1 MNEIIDPKIYAFRT
15 RMDELAKDVHNLTIP
30 INHNELAETV
40 SNLRNRIHEPF
51 MFVIVGEVKAGKSSF
66 INALLDTGREITRV
80 APQPMTDT
88 IQQIVYGDHED
99 TIMVNEFLKRITLPV
114 DILKEIAIVDTPGT
128 NTIIEKHQAITES
141 FIPGSDLIVFV
152 FEAKN
157 PYRQSAWDF
166 LNFIHADWK
175 KKVIF
180 VLQQKDL
187 LDAADLQVN
196 MNGVREQAE
205 KKGLLNPMVFAVS
218 AKQELDGNKEDSG
231 FIQVRKYISD
241 NVTGGKAPYLKLRN
255 SLDTLD
261 NIREMIGNGLQLRK
275 DQFVLDKEFRADIV
289 SSLDEQEVRSGKHV
303 DMLIENI
310 LNAYDAVTGETQ
322 QELDSG
328 LSFFPLLKRSFSA
341 IFSKKESLKSWLLS
355 VTKDLESNL
364 NNDLRRRLDDGVG
377 DVAESIHQMARIIQ
391 LKVQNSKT
399 ILSEDHEIFSDIA
412 EKRHYIMQDLQ
423 NAFNTFL
430 DKSENFNDRTLF
442 PDQSNIGTNIAAGSG
457 IALIGIILA
466 AVTHTAIFDVTGG
479 LLTTI
484 GVLFAGITTAVK
496 KRKIMDTFR
505 QEIAKG
511 KSTLDKEISR
521 NLKEYIHN
529 LRKKI
534 EDNYR
539 RFDMMLINEEKQIA
553 TIEAKY
559 LSVREKFDE
568 LNKDLEK

>member
-1 MNEIIDPKIYAFRT
+1 
-15 RMDELAKDVHNLTIP
+15 
-30 INHNELAETV
+30 
-40 SNLRNRIHEPF
+40 
-51 MFVIVGEVKAGKSSF
+51 
-66 INALLDTGREITRV
+66 
-80 APQPMTDT
+80 
-88 IQQIVYGDHED
+88 
-99 TIMVNEFLKRITLPV
+99 MVNEFLKRITLPV

-466 AVTHTAIFDVTGG
+466 
-479 LLTTI
+479 
-484 GVLFAGITTAVK
+484 GITTAVK

>member
-15 RMDELAKDVHNLTIP
+15 RMDELAKDVHNLTIL